1 MMKFLGFCLIVFL
14 TYTVGLDHVLG
25 ALDSL
30 DETVR
35 ASYAHARAL
44 HPARSHIEPLRTH
57 ERSRPGAR

>member
-1 MMKFLGFCLIVFL
+1 LIVFL
-14 TYTVGLDHVLG
+14 TYTVGLDNVLG

-44 HPARSHIEPLRTH
+44 HPARSHIEPLRPH
-57 ERSRPGAR
+57 ERSKPGAR